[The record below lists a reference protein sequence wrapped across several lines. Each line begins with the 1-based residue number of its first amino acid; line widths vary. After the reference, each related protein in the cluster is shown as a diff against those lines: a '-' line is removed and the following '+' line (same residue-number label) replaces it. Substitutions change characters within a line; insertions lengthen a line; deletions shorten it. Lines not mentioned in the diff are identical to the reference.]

1 MQSMTDKKRE
11 FETACATAVKARNF
25 TEAAKAASNAADCA
39 EILASR
45 TTGIVSAAYAKE
57 VVSWRQLAKKLE
69 SRKNGAPAAARTD
82 EECSL
87 VCPTDCAPARALTR
101 DDGWRALRIQ
111 GVLDFS
117 LVGIL
122 AQIAGTLADRGIALF
137 AVSTYNT
144 DYILVRAAQLEAAVA
159 ALRGAGHE
167 VAS

>member
-1 MQSMTDKKRE
+1 MNLELLEPVFSICQVDALRPEDLQSA
-11 FETACATAVKARNF
+11 FCF
-25 TEAAKAASNAADCA
+25 
-39 EILASR
+39 
-45 TTGIVSAAYAKE
+45 
-57 VVSWRQLAKKLE
+57 
-69 SRKNGAPAAARTD
+69 AARTD

-87 VCPTDCAPARALTR
+87 VCPTECAPSRALTR
-101 DDGWRALRIQ
+101 DDGWRALRVQ